1 MQRRIRAGG
10 WRVLALATVLMVVI
24 VAVGAFMSR
33 DTSKFNNWVGWA
45 TVAALPVAVL
55 GVLFSLWE
63 RIDGSTAVSG
73 AGLVDIETELAGLVL
88 AQAQVVRSRLIG
100 AGEVGDQAANIKFI
114 KYIGRFREVGG
125 AREGNLATVLE
136 YYKSLSPAR
145 LVVLGDPGAGKTVL
159 ALELQIRLLEYRRHD
174 PASPIP
180 VLISAT
186 AYDTRLSWPEWLAEH
201 LAQRFSIRVQ
211 LVTRLIRDNR
221 ILPIVDGIDEMDQ
234 SGEQKRA
241 GTLVGALN
249 ASMRGLE
256 RAPLVVTCRSGEYKA
271 IVREIDRAAHIQLI
285 PLIGYEAA
293 DYLQEQFRNQDEQN
307 RWYPVLT
314 NMRIHPSG
322 PLAAQLATPWR
333 LTLALSTFREVGDPA
348 DLLPTHIPAGVSV
361 DEYQKHV
368 DNLLLGGYVPAA
380 VHLHDPA
387 GRYTVQQVQRWL
399 TGVADGLAWQAQNY
413 RSASDIR
420 LDQWW
425 QPASRQLSRFIH
437 CVLAAIPGL
446 AWIIAGSFTNDAAL
460 VGGAVLLLVVPIAGT
475 GTVARVR
482 LRVRRVTKLIA
493 DRRYL
498 TAAAFVSAFGIAVGI
513 GVRYPTYPVW
523 CLCCVWTGLAIGLLI
538 KAGNNAFQAAGPLN
552 IIQADGRAGI
562 IAASTVGLFSAALY
576 VLVSPRAAWVSP
588 LVTAGLCVSIVLVFV
603 LAGGPAVGIH
613 GLGITASTWTRY
625 HIAVVIAAF
634 RGKSPLRFGAFLDWA
649 QQAGLLRVSGVAY
662 QFRHR
667 QLQDWLTSG
676 R

>member
-1 MQRRIRAGG
+1 
-10 WRVLALATVLMVVI
+10 
-24 VAVGAFMSR
+24 
-33 DTSKFNNWVGWA
+33 
-45 TVAALPVAVL
+45 
-55 GVLFSLWE
+55 
-63 RIDGSTAVSG
+63 
-73 AGLVDIETELAGLVL
+73 
-88 AQAQVVRSRLIG
+88 
-100 AGEVGDQAANIKFI
+100 
-114 KYIGRFREVGG
+114 
-125 AREGNLATVLE
+125 
-136 YYKSLSPAR
+136 
-145 LVVLGDPGAGKTVL
+145 
-159 ALELQIRLLEYRRHD
+159 
-174 PASPIP
+174 
-180 VLISAT
+180 VLISAA
-186 AYDTRLSWPEWLAEH
+186 AYDTRFSWPEWLAEH

-211 LVTRLIRDNR
+211 LVTKLIRDNR

-241 GTLVGALN
+241 GALVGALN

-256 RAPLVVTCRSGEYKA
+256 RAPLVVTCRSGEYQTL
-271 IVREIDRAAHIQLI
+271 VREIDRAAHVQLI

-293 DYLQEQFRNQDEQN
+293 NYLQEQFRNQDEQN
-307 RWYPVLT
+307 RWFPVLK
-314 NMRIHPSG
+314 NMRAHPSG

-348 DLLPTHIPAGVSV
+348 DLLPTHIPAGVRV

-380 VHLHDPA
+380 VHLHDPS

-399 TGVADGLAWQAQNY
+399 TGVADGLAWQAKNH

-437 CVLAAIPGL
+437 CVLAALPGL
-446 AWIIAGSFTNDAAL
+446 AWIIAGGFTNDAVL
-460 VGGAVLLLVVPIAGT
+460 VGGAVLLLLVPIAGT
-475 GTVARVR
+475 GTLARVR
-482 LRVRRVTKLIA
+482 LRVRRVTKLIT

-513 GVRYPTYPVW
+513 AVRYPNYPVW

-538 KAGNNAFQAAGPLN
+538 KAGNNAFQAAGPLD

-562 IAASTVGLFSAALY
+562 IAASTVGLFSAAFY
-576 VLVSPRAAWVSP
+576 VLVSPHVARASLP
-588 LVTAGLCVSIVLVFV
+588 VTAGFCVSIVLVLV
-603 LAGGPAVGIH
+603 LAGGPAVGMH
-613 GLGITASTWTRY
+613 GLAITASTWTRY

-634 RGKSPLRFGAFLDWA
+634 RGKSPLKFGAFLDWA